1 MKNNII
7 RFATIIAIALFIGI
21 WFFDIG
27 SSDLGAE
34 PLKLES
40 KTINREPTSEEN
52 EIFEVKRLSEPKTY
66 APNDYNEWEAALKML
81 AQSSY
86 PEETLFNVAQ
96 NRALSVQKNNLKYWE
111 DQAKISEAMK
121 KVNDNDPKNEEV
133 SVSQVDTSEP
143 EINAEN
149 ITVSLSGINKTNKN
163 NVLALLLINNR
174 SVRLPLNKTFNDV
187 KVTKIDQLNG
197 CVEIKVKG
205 KKNVLCKGGF

>member
-1 MKNNII
+1 MKNKII
-7 RFATIIAIALFIGI
+7 RFTTIIAIVLFIGI

-27 SSDLGAE
+27 ASDLGAE
-34 PLKLES
+34 TLKLES
-40 KTINREPTSEEN
+40 KTINREPTSDEN

-66 APNDYNEWEAALKML
+66 SPNDYNEWEAALKML

-86 PEETLFNVAQ
+86 PEETLFNIAQ
-96 NRALSVQKNNLKYWE
+96 NRALSVQKNNLKYWQ
-111 DQAKISEAMK
+111 DQAKISEAIK
-121 KVNDNDPKNEEV
+121 KVKDNDSKNKEV
-133 SVSQVDTSEP
+133 IVSQVDTSEP

-174 SVRLPLNKTFNDV
+174 SVRLPINKTFNDV

-197 CVEIKVKG
+197 CVEIRVKD